1 MIPAQK
7 VGPLIF
13 ENPEQGVFSVTDSG
27 KLICRT
33 SNPVEALRTL
43 EEAFTAKIDK
53 HIMPMIYKEG
63 YNIIGEMKHDSNT

>member
-13 ENPEQGVFSVTDSG
+13 ENPEQGVFAVTDSG

-33 SNPVEALRTL
+33 NNPVEALRTL
-43 EEAFTAKIDK
+43 K
-53 HIMPMIYKEG
+53 MPLLQR
-63 YNIIGEMKHDSNT
+63 